1 MRRTVAL
8 ATGILILVPLLAGA
22 QQKGDIVVTNSA
34 EVEVLQKK
42 ADGKTETV
50 RVEAAKAN
58 VAPGDVVI
66 FTTRYTNKGK
76 QPATGVVVTNPVP
89 EHMTYVDLSAEGKG
103 SKVDFSIDGG
113 RTYAA
118 PEKLKVTDKDGRTR
132 PALPRDYTHI
142 QWTITGSLQ
151 PGAGGYVTFRA
162 RVK

>member
-42 ADGKTETV
+42 ADGKTEKV
-50 RVEAAKAN
+50 RIEAAKAN

-103 SKVDFSIDGG
+103 SRIEFSIDGG
-113 RTYAA
+113 RTYAT

-151 PGAGGYVTFRA
+151 PGVGGSVTFRA